1 LIIDAEILSRCLK
14 NDQRVIKQLY
24 EHCFRKLMPLCV
36 RYHTNNEDA
45 RSSLNIAFVKI
56 IDNLEKLDLE
66 QINFDAWSRRIM
78 SNTLI
83 DEYRKR
89 KKHEEHYL
97 KKETERELDTNAEN
111 AKNDGVESLNYEF
124 LLKLIQLLPESTRIV
139 FNLFAIDGYSHTE
152 IVEQLN
158 IPLGTSKWHV
168 SNARKLMKEYIEN
181 TENKTLKNEMV
192 G

>member
-1 LIIDAEILSRCLK
+1 MIIDAEILSRCLK